1 MTRIAEIIE
10 ATTTRFVAGSYQ
22 MLDAPAFG
30 ALVRVEGR
38 DGCAAYGLVYEIST
52 GSREQGGRAVVRG
65 RPGMYDEEIFAAN
78 PDLEAVLQTEFTALT
93 VGFCDGPVIRHHLP
107 AQPPPIHYSVQPCDA
122 AEIGRFTTRLDFLRA
137 LVNAADVPADEL
149 IGAFLS
155 QAAQAA
161 PDRHA
166 FLVRAGRQLAMLL
179 RNDHQRLMALLEHLR
194 P

>member
-78 PDLEAVLQTEFTALT
+78 PDLEAVLQTGSGAPRTPDLGGTANT
-93 VGFCDGPVIRHHLP
+93 QDVGRAI
-107 AQPPPIHYSVQPCDA
+107 A
-122 AEIGRFTTRLDFLRA
+122 AA
-137 LVNAADVPADEL
+137 LIA
-149 IGAFLS
+149 
-155 QAAQAA
+155 
-161 PDRHA
+161 
-166 FLVRAGRQLAMLL
+166 
-179 RNDHQRLMALLEHLR
+179 
-194 P
+194 